1 MVKKLSNRLYFMSP
15 DPVPHC
21 FMFPLNNNWK
31 FLCEIK
37 LRFSHP
43 LRNTKSGKEK
53 KPPFSPPV
61 SFLRC
66 LLQPH
71 DQICF
76 SEVPGD
82 ASTSKL
88 TDAPLHP
95 A

>member
-1 MVKKLSNRLYFMSP
+1 MSP
-15 DPVPHC
+15 DPVPHH
-21 FMFPLNNNWK
+21 FRFPPNNNWK

-43 LRNTKSGKEK
+43 LRNTKSGKVKE
-53 KPPFSPPV
+53 PPFSPPV
-61 SFLRC
+61 SSLCR

-71 DQICF
+71 HQIRF

-82 ASTSKL
+82 ASTSKP
-88 TDAPLHP
+88 TEAPLHP